1 MDLPLQ
7 AQVVRKKIRV
17 RRKRV
22 TSELVDEGG
31 GQPAAPAS
39 DDDSGNNRAAASGA
53 KRPHQDDNRAA
64 ASGAKRSWVPPW
76 QEAAATEAAAK
87 RRRRREE
94 ATAEQELMCRLQQ
107 QPAALSLSTG
117 AMLLD
122 FAMPNIPE
130 YVAATTRPLRR
141 QPLFLSGGGGTSN
154 EVPPLKGHDV
164 LNFLLSWREQPT
176 EKSDGQPAALREPA
190 QYVCFKIMEL
200 FKKAKKAY
208 QEESLSACDES
219 IGQASVE
226 SKREDT
232 TNWKRQYGTL
242 KLRRPPH
249 LERASEVEAI
259 LKEHEGEARV
269 WQTSREEWFPL
280 QNVPL
285 VRTIPSVKVGR
296 RRRSPARIP
305 P

>member
-1 MDLPLQ
+1 MVPLQ
-7 AQVVRKKIRV
+7 QVVRKKIRV
-17 RRKRV
+17 RERV
-22 TSELVDEGG
+22 ASPVGLVTGG

-39 DDDSGNNRAAASGA
+39 DSGNNRAAASGA
-53 KRPHQDDNRAA
+53 KRPHQEDDIV
-64 ASGAKRSWVPPW
+64 AKRPRDWSAVPPW
-76 QEAAATEAAAK
+76 QDDDENDATAK
-87 RRRRREE
+87 RRRRREQAAAHE
-94 ATAEQELMCRLQQ
+94 VLMNRTQQ
-107 QPAALSLSTG
+107 QPAALSTTG
-117 AMLLD
+117 AMMLD
-122 FAMPNIPE
+122 FAIPKIPE
-130 YVAATTRPLRR
+130 YTAASTRPLRK
-141 QPLFLSGGGGTSN
+141 QPLYLAGAGGASHDV
-154 EVPPLKGHDV
+154 EPLRGHDV
-164 LNFLLSWREQPT
+164 LDIMLSWREQPT
-176 EKSDGQPAALREPA
+176 ERPDGQPAAPREPA
-190 QYVCFKIMEL
+190 RYVCWKLMEL

-208 QEESLSACDES
+208 QEDSLSAFDES

-226 SKREDT
+226 CKREDT
-232 TNWKRQYGTL
+232 SNWKREYGGAL

-269 WQTSREEWFPL
+269 WQTSREEWFPI

>member
-1 MDLPLQ
+1 
-7 AQVVRKKIRV
+7 
-17 RRKRV
+17 
-22 TSELVDEGG
+22 
-31 GQPAAPAS
+31 
-39 DDDSGNNRAAASGA
+39 
-53 KRPHQDDNRAA
+53 
-64 ASGAKRSWVPPW
+64 
-76 QEAAATEAAAK
+76 
-87 RRRRREE
+87 
-94 ATAEQELMCRLQQ
+94 
-107 QPAALSLSTG
+107 
-117 AMLLD
+117 
-122 FAMPNIPE
+122 MP
-130 YVAATTRPLRR
+130 PLR
-141 QPLFLSGGGGTSN
+141 
-154 EVPPLKGHDV
+154 GHDV
-164 LNFLLSWREQPT
+164 LDFLLSWREQPT

-259 LKEHEGEARV
+259 FKAHEGEARV

-280 QNVPL
+280 HQNVPL

>member
-1 MDLPLQ
+1 MPPLRGHDVLDFLLAWREQ
-7 AQVVRKKIRV
+7 PKWKCA
-17 RRKRV
+17 
-22 TSELVDEGG
+22 
-31 GQPAAPAS
+31 GQPAAP
-39 DDDSGNNRAAASGA
+39 
-53 KRPHQDDNRAA
+53 
-64 ASGAKRSWVPPW
+64 
-76 QEAAATEAAAK
+76 
-87 RRRRREE
+87 
-94 ATAEQELMCRLQQ
+94 
-107 QPAALSLSTG
+107 
-117 AMLLD
+117 
-122 FAMPNIPE
+122 
-130 YVAATTRPLRR
+130 
-141 QPLFLSGGGGTSN
+141 
-154 EVPPLKGHDV
+154 
-164 LNFLLSWREQPT
+164 
-176 EKSDGQPAALREPA
+176 REPA
-190 QYVCFKIMEL
+190 RYVCWKLMEL

-208 QEESLSACDES
+208 QEDSLSAFDES

-259 LKEHEGEARV
+259 FKEHEGEARV
-269 WQTSREEWFPL
+269 WQTAREEWFPL